1 MADAMVTARMPI
13 EKKEAAYRVFE
24 KLGTNASQVINS
36 VFDYVIENEA
46 IPGVEEQSHVHTPE
60 EIAEAI
66 AWADSLVDREREPS
80 RFDGMTLKEVKRERL
95 IAKGLMEAGDMQ

>member
-46 IPGVEEQSHVHTPE
+46 IPCAEEQSHVHTPE

-66 AWADSLVDREREPS
+66 AWVDSLPS
-80 RFDGMTLKEVKRERL
+80 IPVSKRFTAMTDDEIRQERL
-95 IAKGLMEAGDMQ
+95 VSRGLATWEDFA